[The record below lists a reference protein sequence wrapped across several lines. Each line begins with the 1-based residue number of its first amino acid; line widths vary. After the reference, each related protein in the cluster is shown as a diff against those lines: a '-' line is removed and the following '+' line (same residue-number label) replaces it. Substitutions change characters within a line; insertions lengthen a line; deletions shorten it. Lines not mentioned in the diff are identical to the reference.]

1 MSTKAMEVYKC
12 DLCGMIVEVF
22 KAGSCPPSC
31 CGQTMTLQTEN
42 TVDAARE
49 KHVPVVEV

>member
-22 KAGSCPPSC
+22 KAGSCPPV
-31 CGQTMTLQTEN
+31 LLWADH
-42 TVDAARE
+42 DAAD
-49 KHVPVVEV
+49 